1 MDAVNHCRA
10 GVAALLLLVLTP
22 ASLAQGDA
30 AGAGNPGVDDDWEE
44 VKRESRE
51 ALEAW
56 KNVAREAARETW
68 SAARERAADSW
79 AATEEASEDTLEAAR
94 DGSATA
100 IDSTRQGAAEA
111 LEQAREESDEL
122 WRKAKPK
129 VAGAVTGAVQRGS
142 QAWDA
147 AQAAGRVFWQKLST
161 EDEESE

>member
-1 MDAVNHCRA
+1 VDAVNHCRA
-10 GVAALLLLVLTP
+10 GVAALLLLILTSV
-22 ASLAQGDA
+22 SLAQGDA
-30 AGAGNPGVDDDWEE
+30 AGAGNPTVGDDWEE

-56 KNVAREAARETW
+56 TNVAREAARATW

-79 AATEEASEDTLEAAR
+79 AATEEASEETLDSAR

-129 VAGAVTGAVQRGS
+129 VSGAVAGAVQQGGK
-142 QAWDA
+142 AWDA
-147 AQAAGRVFWQKLST
+147 AQEAGRVFWQKLSSDDT
-161 EDEESE
+161 ENE

>member
-1 MDAVNHCRA
+1 MNHFRA
-10 GVAALLLLVLTP
+10 GVAAVLLLILTP

-30 AGAGNPGVDDDWEE
+30 AGAGNPIVEDDWEE

-56 KNVAREAARETW
+56 TKVAREAARATW
-68 SAARERAADSW
+68 S
-79 AATEEASEDTLEAAR
+79 ATEEATEDTLDAAR

-111 LEQAREESDEL
+111 LEQARKESEEL

-129 VAGAVTGAVQRGS
+129 VAGAAAVAAQRGTK
-142 QAWDA
+142 AWDA
-147 AQAAGRVFWQKLST
+147 AQEAGRVFWQKLST
-161 EDEESE
+161 DDAESE

>member
-1 MDAVNHCRA
+1 MNHCRA
-10 GVAALLLLVLTP
+10 GVAALLLLILTP
-22 ASLAQGDA
+22 TLLAQGDA

-56 KNVAREAARETW
+56 TKVAREAARATW

-79 AATEEASEDTLEAAR
+79 TATEEASEDTLDTAR

-100 IDSTRQGAAEA
+100 VDSTRQGAAEA

-129 VAGAVTGAVQRGS
+129 VAGAAAVAAQRGRK
-142 QAWDA
+142 AWDA
-147 AQAAGRVFWQKLST
+147 AQEAGKVFWRKVST
-161 EDEESE
+161 DDAEEE